1 VPNRSLQ
8 NRPGRLAGAARLAP
22 LAFVALLTIALGGC
36 ATYSEK
42 MAAASQTVKTG
53 DYEGGLRDIDK
64 VLKVDPGG
72 LPKDWNSEETLAV
85 LERGTLLQALT
96 RWSDSARDFGAADK
110 QLDFLD
116 LSGDAAGSIGKYVY
130 SDSAGKYTA
139 SPTEKLSLNAFN
151 MLNYLA
157 MNDLAGARV
166 EAKRFTTMQNY
177 LKDFDPDHAYGA
189 LGSYLAGFTMESL
202 GDPTAAL
209 RYYDEVLQVRELQS
223 LREPV
228 ARLARLSPYRGKKIT
243 EFLAKAPPVEAGS
256 APPTEVLLVVA
267 LGRVPYKVPERMPIG
282 AAVGLAGT
290 YISGNPKV
298 LGYSAFKFINY
309 PKLVPSDPVLTQA
322 SAGIDGPVQRMELAA
337 NLGAEIRNEY
347 DELLPR
353 IIGAAVSRL
362 IVRAAAAEGARAAG
376 KQAGGNA
383 QAVAWA
389 AALLTEGLMVAA
401 DKPDT
406 RSWIFLPGMV
416 YIQRQS
422 LPPGEHEIVID
433 LGGQVKVT
441 HRFPV
446 TLAAGERRVIAV
458 TAPR

>member
-1 VPNRSLQ
+1 MP
-8 NRPGRLAGAARLAP
+8 RLAP
-22 LAFVALLTIALGGC
+22 LALVALVALLTIALGGC
-36 ATYSEK
+36 ATYSDK
-42 MAAASQTVKTG
+42 MAAASQTVRAG
-53 DYEGGLRDIDK
+53 DYEGGVQDINK
-64 VLKVDPGG
+64 LLKVEPGE
-72 LPKDWNSEETLAV
+72 LPRDWNSEETLAV

-96 RWSDSARDFGAADK
+96 RWSQSSRDFGEADK

-130 SDSAGKYTA
+130 SDSAGKYVA

-157 MNDLAGARV
+157 MSDLAGARV

-177 LKDFDPDHAYGA
+177 QKQFDPEHAYGT

-202 GDPTAAL
+202 GDPTSAL

-243 EFLAKAPPVEAGS
+243 KFLAKPPPVSVGS
-256 APPTEVLLVVA
+256 APPTEVLVVVA
-267 LGRVPYKVPERMPIG
+267 IGRVPYKVPERMPIG

-309 PKLVPSDPVLTQA
+309 PKLVPSTPVLTQA
-322 SAGIDGPVQRMELAA
+322 SVGIDGPVQRMELAA
-337 NLGAEIRNEY
+337 NLGAEITNEY
-347 DELLPR
+347 QELLPR

-376 KQAGGNA
+376 RQSGGNA
-383 QAVAWA
+383 EAVAWA

-406 RSWIFLPGMV
+406 RSWLFLPGMV
-416 YIQRQS
+416 YVHRQS
-422 LPPGEHEIVID
+422 LTPGDHEIVVD

-441 HRFPV
+441 HRFPI
-446 TLAAGERRVIAV
+446 TLAEGERQVVVV